1 MAWLITL
8 ALFWGIGLFF
18 AKFNDKITERHT
30 QEVNERAQMIDIFLA
45 NVYILSWHYYQQM
58 EPQVL
63 QAWAEVPGGT
73 NRDAAIPETPAF
85 SYFSQQVFGREIH
98 CKAIELAIRKLMEM
112 QKIIMAQDGNGHRCS
127 NYSKRLAP
135 VKYGE
140 FNFDSD
146 TTYLWLHEL
155 PKLGDFYFWHF
166 ASKAHDPEIQQ
177 YIPQK
182 TDSRVYQYLSPYID
196 VANKIHWI
204 KTNRHGTPRDYEK
217 SCCDLPKR
225 DYKIDNHY

>member
-8 ALFWGIGLFF
+8 ALFWSIGLIF
-18 AKFNDKITERHT
+18 AKSRDKVSERHSQQVGERS
-30 QEVNERAQMIDIFLA
+30 QEINTFLA
-45 NVYILSWHYYQQM
+45 NVYVLAWHYYQQM

-63 QAWAEVPGGT
+63 QAWAEVPGGA

-85 SYFSQQVFGREIH
+85 SYFSQQVFGQEIH

-112 QKIIMAQDGNGHRCS
+112 QKIIMAQEGNSYGRS
-127 NYSKRLAP
+127 RYSQRLIP

-146 TTYLWLHEL
+146 VTYLWLYEL

-166 ASKAHDPEIQQ
+166 ASKTHDPEIQQ

-196 VANKIHWI
+196 VANKIRWI
-204 KTNRHGTPRDYEK
+204 KTNRHGVPRDYEK
-217 SCCDLPKR
+217 SCRNLSQK